1 MVTYR
6 NLSAVLLLTA
16 LALPMTCISF
26 VHLQAQ
32 EASPGAVDS
41 KALIRDAYTKTKSAT
56 TLPEFTEIIEL
67 CDRAQAEAL
76 SPALDAYVKELAA
89 WAHNRRGEVYAEQ
102 GAALTNGGNEQEAKK
117 LDAMALTEFEMAVDL
132 NPDYWKAIHN
142 RGVSYA
148 LEGKFGEAIE
158 DFTRTLELK
167 PEYASAWF
175 NRGELHFELGK
186 YTEAMTDYGQAIRQK
201 PDDHDAYVRR
211 GHANF
216 QLRRYQE
223 AAADYSRAF
232 ELNSA
237 SAETLINRGDAY
249 LALRQWRE
257 AATDY
262 REAIALDADFGRAYQ
277 GAAWLMATCP
287 DDRYRNSQLALQAA
301 EKAVELDGRA
311 DSKYLDTL
319 AAAYASAGEFD
330 KAKQTVAEAIKI
342 ASKKHVNSL
351 QRRLALYQQN
361 QPYHQS
367 AQIAGR
373 SEDSAIR

>member
-6 NLSAVLLLTA
+6 NLSAALVLAA
-16 LALPMTCISF
+16 LALSATCISF
-26 VHLQAQ
+26 VHVQAQ
-32 EASPGAVDS
+32 EASPNAMDS
-41 KALIRDAYTKTKSAT
+41 KALIRDAYAKTKSAT
-56 TLPEFTEIIEL
+56 TLPEFTEIIDL
-67 CDRAQAEAL
+67 CEKAQADAL
-76 SPALDAYVKELAA
+76 SPAMATYVKELAA
-89 WAHNRRGEVYAEQ
+89 WAHNRRGEVYAER
-102 GAALTNGGNEQEAKK
+102 GASLTNGGNEQEAKK
-117 LDAMALTEFEMAVDL
+117 FDAMALTEFATAVEL

-148 LEGKFGEAIE
+148 LEGKFTEAIE

-175 NRGELHFELGK
+175 NRGELRFEVGK
-186 YTEAMTDYGQAIRQK
+186 YTDALPDYGQAIRLK

-211 GHANF
+211 GHTNF

-232 ELNSA
+232 ELNSD
-237 SAETLINRGDAY
+237 SAEALIDRGDAY
-249 LALRQWRE
+249 LALEQWRE

-262 REAIALDADFGRAYQ
+262 REAIALDADSGRAYQ

-287 DDRYRNSQLALQAA
+287 DDRYRNDELALQAA
-301 EKAVELDGRA
+301 KKAVELNGRA
-311 DSKYLDTL
+311 DFKYLDTL

-330 KAKQTVAEAIKI
+330 KAKQTVADAIKI
-342 ASKKHVNSL
+342 APKTHVNSL

-361 QPYHQS
+361 QPYRQS